1 MAELVREIL
10 IDAEPE
16 TVFPFLVERDK
27 YLRWE
32 GTDAE
37 IDARPGGVFRVLVHG
52 EYQGAGEFVEVIP
65 NEKVSYTFG
74 WEQEGNP
81 ITPGSTT
88 VEITLHP
95 EGAKT
100 RLRLVHRGLPDE
112 NAVEMH
118 GQGWAHY
125 LERLAQRA
133 AGNDPGPDR
142 VIEGGK

>member
-1 MAELVREIL
+1 MGDLVREIM
-10 IDAEPE
+10 IDATPD
-16 TVFPFLVERDK
+16 TIWPFLTEADRHTE
-27 YLRWE
+27 WE
-32 GTDAE
+32 GTEVELDP
-37 IDARPGGVFRVLVHG
+37 RPGGIYRVLVAG
-52 EYQGAGEFVEVIP
+52 QYQSAGEFVEVVP
-65 NEKVSYTFG
+65 NERLVFTFG

-112 NAVEMH
+112 NAVELH

-125 LERLAQRA
+125 LDRLAQRA

-142 VIEGGK
+142 APEGGE